1 MNTEEKDCKSIASL
15 PEMYFMGCVRF
26 AWYCRKMYS
35 RHFFPTQDCFSTRV
49 EREPGYYDV
58 TSLGVIKVFLVFSH
72 HLLYCARSYSPTHV
86 LVVSLYL
93 YPRLHTHL

>member
-26 AWYCRKMYS
+26 AYVQS
-35 RHFFPTQDCFSTRV
+35 PFFPTQDCFSTRV

-58 TSLGVIKVFLVFSH
+58 TSLGVIKVFLFFSH